1 MSLEK
6 KKMHTPVHNETEESQ
21 KPGFVTTNA
30 GWLRYVLLAFAVLL
44 LVWFTLS
51 ATSTANDISNVSQ
64 AMLSNVDGTQ

>member
-30 GWLRYVLLAFAVLL
+30 VWLRYVLLAFAVLF

-51 ATSTANDISNVSQ
+51 ARSTANDISDVSQ
-64 AMLSNVDGTQ
+64 AMVTNVGGTE